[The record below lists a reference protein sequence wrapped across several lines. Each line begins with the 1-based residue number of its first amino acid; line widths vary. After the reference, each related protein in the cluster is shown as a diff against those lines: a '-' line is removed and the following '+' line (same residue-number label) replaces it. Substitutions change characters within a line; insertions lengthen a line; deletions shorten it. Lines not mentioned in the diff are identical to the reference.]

1 MQRSNHSKNCGRW
14 QSLQSK
20 VAHLP
25 HHKLLSYR
33 IWVLFDAEEMHLSK
47 PHANLFSRWLET
59 LPHWRQFRTPSRNKV
74 KARPQLWCIGCTNAY
89 ILSKDAWTWTVQL
102 PQTTSISFMFSIID
116 LQLTS
121 KTEGCRNQLTNS
133 VRAETE
139 NPTKNQVWASSVPAC
154 LKYIPQCLRH
164 MHLITHESRGSDRAD
179 HSRSYNPSYPG
190 VDT

>member
-1 MQRSNHSKNCGRW
+1 MGRGISKIQRSNHSKNCGRC
-14 QSLQSK
+14 QSLRSK

-25 HHKLLSYR
+25 HHKVLSYR
-33 IWVLFDAEEMHLSK
+33 IQVLFDAEEMHLPK

-74 KARPQLWCIGCTNAY
+74 KARPQLWCMGCTNAD

-139 NPTKNQVWASSVPAC
+139 NPTKNQVWPSSVLTYSLCVFLCGCCKFPHFMTC
-154 LKYIPQCLRH
+154 LLQSV
-164 MHLITHESRGSDRAD
+164 TSFV
-179 HSRSYNPSYPG
+179 PG
-190 VDT
+190 R